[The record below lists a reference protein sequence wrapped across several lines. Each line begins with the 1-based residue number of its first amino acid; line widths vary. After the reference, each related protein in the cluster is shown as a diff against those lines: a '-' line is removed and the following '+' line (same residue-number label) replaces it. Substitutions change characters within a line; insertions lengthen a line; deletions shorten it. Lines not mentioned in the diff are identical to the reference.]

1 MGRRGIFNRS
11 QQQQI
16 RTASHELQH
25 IERRVLRQA
34 TDAPYGSPMYDLE
47 EITVER
53 NTIAGLEDYFGD
65 SLSSSVRGESSS
77 QINYWL

>member
-1 MGRRGIFNRS
+1 
-11 QQQQI
+11 
-16 RTASHELQH
+16 
-25 IERRVLRQA
+25 
-34 TDAPYGSPMYDLE
+34 MYDLE